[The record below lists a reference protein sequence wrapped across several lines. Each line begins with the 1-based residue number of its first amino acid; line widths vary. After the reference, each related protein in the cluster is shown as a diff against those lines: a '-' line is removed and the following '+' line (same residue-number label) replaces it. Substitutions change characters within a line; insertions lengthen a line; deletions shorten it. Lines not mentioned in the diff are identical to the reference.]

1 MKRKI
6 INIVLIIMLVSSCTQ
21 KYPLELGGGYKVD
34 YDGNSYF
41 YLLDKNNTV
50 VIESNI
56 ISFNVDSEFIIVEQ
70 KPIKLILDSIN
81 KTPHVTLKKRDEVF
95 KKSKLKE
102 FWIINKVSNNIYGPL
117 KKDEYLQKRAKL
129 KVPRN
134 LKIKTE

>member
-1 MKRKI
+1 MKKII
-6 INIVLIIMLVSSCTQ
+6 INIVLIMMFASSCTQ

-50 VIESNI
+50 VIESHI
-56 ISFNVDSEFIIVEQ
+56 ISFKEDSKFIIVEQ
-70 KPIKLILDSIN
+70 KPVKLILDSIN
-81 KTPHVTLKKRDEVF
+81 KTPHVTLKKRNKVF

-117 KKDEYLQKRAKL
+117 KKNVYLQKR
-129 KVPRN
+129 VE
-134 LKIKTE
+134 LKIPKELELKE

>member
-81 KTPHVTLKKRDEVF
+81 KTPHVTLKKRDEVLLLSSHQF
-95 KKSKLKE
+95 LIS
-102 FWIINKVSNNIYGPL
+102 
-117 KKDEYLQKRAKL
+117 QAR
-129 KVPRN
+129 
-134 LKIKTE
+134 